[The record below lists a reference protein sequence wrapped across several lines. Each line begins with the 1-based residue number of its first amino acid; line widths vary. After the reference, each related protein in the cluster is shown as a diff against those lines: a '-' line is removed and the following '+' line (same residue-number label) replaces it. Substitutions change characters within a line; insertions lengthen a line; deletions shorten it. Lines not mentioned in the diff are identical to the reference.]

1 MLPEIEQLLII
12 QDRDQKITK
21 LNSDIERLPF
31 EEEQAKQRLK
41 SVIESVN
48 SAESEIKGN
57 EVEISKIELDIDTR
71 KDSITKLKNQ
81 QLETKKNEEF
91 AAMEHS
97 ITNYQDEISKL
108 EDSQLELME
117 KGEELNNSL
126 EEANDI
132 HAKEQKVVD
141 AELAIIKERKIQ
153 FSKKIEE
160 LKSDREK
167 IASSIENDL
176 LDQYN
181 RIFKSKKGVAV
192 SELVNDICSGCH
204 MKVTPTT
211 AGMVRA
217 EKVVSTCDQCGR
229 ILYS

>member
-21 LNSDIERLPF
+21 LNSDIERLPL
-31 EEEQAKQRLK
+31 EEQQAKQRLK

-117 KGEELNNSL
+117 KGEELNTSL
-126 EEANDI
+126 EEANDT

-153 FSKKIEE
+153 FSRKIEE

-167 IASSIENDL
+167 IASSIDNDL

>member
-21 LNSDIERLPF
+21 LNSDIERLPL
-31 EEEQAKQRLK
+31 EEQQAKQRLK

-167 IASSIENDL
+167 IASSIDNDL

>member
-21 LNSDIERLPF
+21 LNSDIERLPL
-31 EEEQAKQRLK
+31 EEQQAKQRLK

-48 SAESEIKGN
+48 SAESEIKSN

-108 EDSQLELME
+108 EDSQIELME

-167 IASSIENDL
+167 IASNIDNDL

>member
-21 LNSDIERLPF
+21 LNSDIERLPL
-31 EEEQAKQRLK
+31 EEQQAKQRLK

-48 SAESEIKGN
+48 SAECEIKGN

-117 KGEELNNSL
+117 KGEELNTSL

>member
-21 LNSDIERLPF
+21 LNSDIERLPL
-31 EEEQAKQRLK
+31 EEQQAKQRLK
-41 SVIESVN
+41 TVIESVN
-48 SAESEIKGN
+48 SAESNIKAN

-97 ITNYQDEISKL
+97 INNYQDEISKL
-108 EDSQLELME
+108 EDSQIELME
-117 KGEELNNSL
+117 KGEELSRLL
-126 EEANDI
+126 EDTNATLSKD
-132 HAKEQKVVD
+132 QKVVD
-141 AELAIIKERKIQ
+141 AELEIIEERKKQ

-160 LKSDREK
+160 LKLDRET
-167 IASSIENDL
+167 IASKIDNDL

-181 RIFKSKKGVAV
+181 RIFKSKKGVA
-192 SELVNDICSGCH
+192 EIIL
-204 MKVTPTT
+204 
-211 AGMVRA
+211 
-217 EKVVSTCDQCGR
+217 STV
-229 ILYS
+229 LMAF

>member
-21 LNSDIERLPF
+21 LNSDIERLPL
-31 EEEQAKQRLK
+31 EEQQAKQRLK

-48 SAESEIKGN
+48 SAESEIKSN

-97 ITNYQDEISKL
+97 ITNYQDEISQL

-117 KGEELNNSL
+117 KGEELNTSL
-126 EEANDI
+126 KEANDI

-167 IASSIENDL
+167 IASNIDNDL

>member
-21 LNSDIERLPF
+21 LNSDIERLPL
-31 EEEQAKQRLK
+31 EEQQAKQRLK

-97 ITNYQDEISKL
+97 INNYHNEISKL

-117 KGEELNNSL
+117 KGEELNTSL
-126 EEANDI
+126 KEANDI

-167 IASSIENDL
+167 IASSIDNDL

>member
-21 LNSDIERLPF
+21 LNSDIERLPL
-31 EEEQAKQRLK
+31 EEQQAKQRLK

-48 SAESEIKGN
+48 SAETEIKGN

-167 IASSIENDL
+167 IASNVDNDL

>member
-21 LNSDIERLPF
+21 LNSDIVRLPW
-31 EEEQAKQRLK
+31 EEQQAKQRLK

-48 SAESEIKGN
+48 SAESEIKSN

-167 IASSIENDL
+167 IASNIDNDL

>member
-31 EEEQAKQRLK
+31 EEEQAKERLK

-167 IASSIENDL
+167 IASNIDNDL

-217 EKVVSTCDQCGR
+217 EKVVSTLSL
-229 ILYS
+229 IHI

>member
-21 LNSDIERLPF
+21 LNSDIERLPL
-31 EEEQAKQRLK
+31 EEQQAKQRLK

-48 SAESEIKGN
+48 SAESEIKAN

-97 ITNYQDEISKL
+97 ITNYQDEISQL

-167 IASSIENDL
+167 IASNIDNDL

>member
-21 LNSDIERLPF
+21 LNSDIERLPL
-31 EEEQAKQRLK
+31 EEQQAKQRLK

-97 ITNYQDEISKL
+97 ITNYQDEISQL

-167 IASSIENDL
+167 IASNIDNDL

-192 SELVNDICSGCH
+192 SELINDICSGCH

-211 AGMVRA
+211 AGMARA

>member
-21 LNSDIERLPF
+21 LNSDIERLPL

-167 IASSIENDL
+167 IASNIDNDL

>member
-21 LNSDIERLPF
+21 LNSDIERLPL
-31 EEEQAKQRLK
+31 EEQQAKQRLK

-71 KDSITKLKNQ
+71 KDSIIKLKNQ

-117 KGEELNNSL
+117 KGEKLNTSL

-167 IASSIENDL
+167 IASNIDNDL

>member
-21 LNSDIERLPF
+21 LNSDIERLPL
-31 EEEQAKQRLK
+31 EEQQAKQRLK

-117 KGEELNNSL
+117 KGEALNTSL

-167 IASSIENDL
+167 IASNIDNDL

>member
-12 QDRDQKITK
+12 QDRDQKTTK
-21 LNSDIERLPF
+21 LNSDIERLPL
-31 EEEQAKQRLK
+31 EEQQAKQRLK

-117 KGEELNNSL
+117 KGEELNTSL
-126 EEANDI
+126 KEANDI

-167 IASSIENDL
+167 IASNIDNDL

>member
-21 LNSDIERLPF
+21 LNSDIDRLPL
-31 EEEQAKQRLK
+31 EEQQAKQRLK

-97 ITNYQDEISKL
+97 ITNYQDEITQL

-167 IASSIENDL
+167 IASSIDNDL

>member
-21 LNSDIERLPF
+21 LNSDIERLPL
-31 EEEQAKQRLK
+31 EEQQAKQRLK

-48 SAESEIKGN
+48 SAESAIKSN

-97 ITNYQDEISKL
+97 ITNYQDEISQL

-167 IASSIENDL
+167 IASNIDNDL

-192 SELVNDICSGCH
+192 SELINDICSGCH

>member
-21 LNSDIERLPF
+21 LNSDIERLPL
-31 EEEQAKQRLK
+31 EEQQAKQRLK

-97 ITNYQDEISKL
+97 ITNYQDEISQL

-167 IASSIENDL
+167 IASNIDNDL

-192 SELVNDICSGCH
+192 SEFVNDICSGCH

>member
-21 LNSDIERLPF
+21 LNSDIERLPL
-31 EEEQAKQRLK
+31 EERQAKQRLK

-97 ITNYQDEISKL
+97 ITNYQDEISQL

-167 IASSIENDL
+167 IASNIDNDL

>member
-21 LNSDIERLPF
+21 LNSDIERLPL
-31 EEEQAKQRLK
+31 EEQQAKQRLK

-167 IASSIENDL
+167 IASSIDNDL

-192 SELVNDICSGCH
+192 SKLVNDICSGCH

>member
-21 LNSDIERLPF
+21 LNSDIERLPL
-31 EEEQAKQRLK
+31 EEQQAKQRLK

-117 KGEELNNSL
+117 KGEELNTSL

-132 HAKEQKVVD
+132 HTKEQKVVD

-167 IASSIENDL
+167 ITSNINNDL

-181 RIFKSKKGVAV
+181 RIFRSKKGVAV

>member
-21 LNSDIERLPF
+21 LNSDIERLPL
-31 EEEQAKQRLK
+31 EEQQAKQRLK

-57 EVEISKIELDIDTR
+57 EVKINKIELDIDTR

-167 IASSIENDL
+167 IASNIDNDL

>member
-21 LNSDIERLPF
+21 LNSDIERLPL
-31 EEEQAKQRLK
+31 EEQQAKQRLK

-117 KGEELNNSL
+117 KGEELNTSL

-132 HAKEQKVVD
+132 HTKEQKVVD

-167 IASSIENDL
+167 ITSNINNDL

>member
-1 MLPEIEQLLII
+1 MLTEIEQLLII
-12 QDRDQKITK
+12 QDRDQKTTK
-21 LNSDIERLPF
+21 LNSDIERLPL
-31 EEEQAKQRLK
+31 EEQQAKQRLK

-117 KGEELNNSL
+117 KGEELNTSL
-126 EEANDI
+126 KEANDI

-167 IASSIENDL
+167 IASNIDNDL

>member
-12 QDRDQKITK
+12 QDRDQKTTK
-21 LNSDIERLPF
+21 LNSDIERLPL
-31 EEEQAKQRLK
+31 EEQQAKQRLK

-117 KGEELNNSL
+117 KGEELNTSL

-132 HAKEQKVVD
+132 HEKEQKVVD

-167 IASSIENDL
+167 IASNIDNDL

>member
-12 QDRDQKITK
+12 QDRDQKTTK
-21 LNSDIERLPF
+21 LNSDIERLPL
-31 EEEQAKQRLK
+31 EEQQAKQRLK

-132 HAKEQKVVD
+132 HEKEQKVVD

-167 IASSIENDL
+167 IASNIDNDL

>member
-1 MLPEIEQLLII
+1 MEEQ
-12 QDRDQKITK
+12 
-21 LNSDIERLPF
+21 
-31 EEEQAKQRLK
+31 QAKQRLK

-48 SAESEIKGN
+48 SAESEIKSN

-167 IASSIENDL
+167 IASNIDNDL

>member
-21 LNSDIERLPF
+21 LNSDIERLPL
-31 EEEQAKQRLK
+31 EEQQAKQRLK

-167 IASSIENDL
+167 IASNINNDL

>member
-21 LNSDIERLPF
+21 LNSDIERLPL
-31 EEEQAKQRLK
+31 EEQQAKQRLK

-167 IASSIENDL
+167 TASNIDNDL